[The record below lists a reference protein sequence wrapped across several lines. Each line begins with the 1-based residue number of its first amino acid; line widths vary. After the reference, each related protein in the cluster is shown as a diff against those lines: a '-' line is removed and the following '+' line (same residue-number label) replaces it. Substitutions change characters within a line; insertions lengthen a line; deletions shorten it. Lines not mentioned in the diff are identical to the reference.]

1 MMAQKVRNQ
10 KGQALLEG
18 ILLLAILMFMA
29 TATTKFLQEKK
40 VAAKLVAE
48 PWGKLAGMIECGTWA
63 PCGAGLHPQ
72 TMDRV
77 LSLSPSGR

>member
-1 MMAQKVRNQ
+1 MSSTPKNQ

-18 ILLLAILMFMA
+18 ILLLAILMFVA
-29 TATTKFLQEKK
+29 TGATKFLQDNK